1 MWEES
6 GCLPNIFIPLFCLV
20 QKGEETYSSL
30 INTTPLTGLDR
41 LDYIEN
47 FCMEP
52 TVSLF
57 RLHQTPSPISTSSSS
72 NWKHRGCNKLVHL
85 VCLERLQVNHALN
98 MTELFFLMS
107 IFFFSQSF
115 SKEEEYYLL
124 SKWLL
129 SLMRLLLEFSG
140 HIFKSFSFQT
150 KHKVL
155 KYTSKTWL
163 VSIPHFK

>member
-6 GCLPNIFIPLFCLV
+6 GCLPNIFIPLFRLV
-20 QKGEETYSSL
+20 QKGEEAYSSL

-47 FCMEP
+47 FCMET

-57 RLHQTPSPISTSSSS
+57 RLHQTPSPVSTSSSS

-107 IFFFSQSF
+107 IFFFLKASQRRKNIICLASDC
-115 SKEEEYYLL
+115 YL
-124 SKWLL
+124 W
-129 SLMRLLLEFSG
+129 
-140 HIFKSFSFQT
+140 
-150 KHKVL
+150 
-155 KYTSKTWL
+155 WDCC
-163 VSIPHFK
+163 